1 MSSPSDSL
9 LLAPKHYTNPPGITM
24 RKHLRSRPEFSWRY
38 IFLIFFGLLCCQA
51 TQAQLRT
58 IEGQV
63 VDNETNPIPGVNVLV
78 KGTNQGTITDMER
91 QYRLSVEEGA
101 QVLLFSFV
109 GYETQEVSVG
119 NQSTLNVTLS
129 EDAQQLG
136 EVVVTA
142 LGVERETKALGYS
155 VEEVQ
160 GETLTQARET
170 NLVNSLSGRV
180 AGVNVSGAST
190 TIGGSARITIR
201 GESSLNID
209 KNQPL
214 FIVDGVPINNNVIG
228 SSGSNNLEADY
239 GNGAGEINP
248 DDVAS
253 ISVLKGPN
261 AAALYG
267 SRAANGV
274 ILITT
279 KSGKGANG
287 VGVSVNSTATFESP
301 LRLPNWQDVYGQGNG
316 GEFAFVDGAGGGAAD
331 GVDESWG
338 PRLDGQ
344 LIPQFDSPRDVD
356 GFRGG
361 DIDAAPEGSVITP
374 TPWQSHPDNI
384 RGFFETGLTL
394 TNNVAVSG
402 GNESGNFRLSYTN
415 LDQTGM
421 LPNTDLIRNTVLFSG
436 GYQLSDKLKADATVN
451 YIRSRSDNRPS
462 ISYGTESLMYLW
474 VWYGRQINTD
484 NLRNYWQPGLEGVQ
498 QFNYNYNY
506 HDNPYFNLYEN
517 TNGQAKDRLLGN
529 ISLTY
534 DFTDNLS
541 LMVRSGTDFYRELR
555 DRKRAFSTQRFPFG
569 MYREDNIFFE
579 ERNTDFLLSYHK
591 TFNEVWEVGA
601 SFGGNRMDQ
610 TYEYNELVAPQLSIP
625 GVYNFGN
632 SRVDLQAEEFVNR
645 KRINSLYGLVNL
657 SYQNVLFLDLTA
669 RNDWSSTLPTG
680 NNAYFYPSVSASAVI
695 SDMVEL
701 PAAFAFAKLR
711 AGWAQVGNDTDP
723 YRLTNVYDYLP
734 AFGNFQRSTE
744 SSVIRNP
751 GLKPEIVSSYEV
763 GADLRFFGGRAGID
777 VTYYNMSS
785 RNQIL
790 QIDVDRTSGY
800 SSTVINAGE
809 IKNRGVELMLS
820 GTPLELNNGLRW
832 DINVNWTRNRGKV
845 VELTEEIP
853 SYRISGNRGAEILAV
868 PGKRMGDIYGS
879 VFQRHNGQIVYSE
892 GFPLRTSDLEKVG
905 NYNPDWMAGINNT
918 FSFKGVSL
926 SVLLDIRQGG
936 VIVSQTTWIGRN
948 AGQLEGT
955 VTGREN
961 GLVGEGV
968 IVTSTDEEGNITG
981 VRPNDV
987 VVAARDWNYQ
997 YFRRESNV
1005 EAAAWDASF
1014 TKLREIKLG
1023 YTFPN
1028 ALFGS
1033 TPFRDVRLSVVG
1045 RNVALWTQNPHID
1058 PENLSMENG
1067 TLVPGVENMAYPTP
1081 RSVGF
1086 NLNFKL

>member
-1 MSSPSDSL
+1 
-9 LLAPKHYTNPPGITM
+9 M
-24 RKHLRSRPEFSWRY
+24 RKYVPPVRTFASY
-38 IFLIFFGLLCCQA
+38 ITIWLIALVGLCLPA
-51 TQAQLRT
+51 HAQDRA
-58 IEGQV
+58 IEGTV
-63 VDNETNPIPGVNVLV
+63 VDAQTNPIPGVNVLV
-78 KGTNQGTITDMER
+78 KGTNQGTITNIDG
-91 QYRLSVEEGA
+91 QYRINVSEDTEALV
-101 QVLLFSFV
+101 FSFV
-109 GYETQEVSVG
+109 GYETKEVPIG
-119 NQSTLNVTLS
+119 TQSIINVDLS
-129 EDAQQLG
+129 EDARQLG

-142 LGVERETKALGYS
+142 LGVERETKALGYA

-160 GETLTQARET
+160 GSSITQARET

-180 AGVNVSGAST
+180 AGVNVTGGST

-201 GESSLNID
+201 GESSLNIN

-214 FIVDGVPINNNVIG
+214 FIVDGVPINNNVVG
-228 SSGSNNLEADY
+228 SSGSGNLETDY

-248 DDVAS
+248 DDVES

-274 ILITT
+274 IIITT
-279 KSGKGANG
+279 KSGKNNQGL
-287 VGVSVNSTATFESP
+287 GVSVNSTATFEDP
-301 LRLPNWQDVYGQGNG
+301 LRLPDWQDVYGQGNRG
-316 GEFAFVDGAGGGAAD
+316 QFAFVDGEGGGIAD

-344 LIPQFDSPRDVD
+344 LIPQFDSPRNVP

-361 DIDAAPEGSVITP
+361 DIDVAPDGSTITP
-374 TPWQSHPDNI
+374 TPWLANPDNVTD
-384 RGFFETGLTL
+384 FFETGLTL

-402 GNESGNFRLSYTN
+402 GNESGSFRLSYTN

-421 LPNTDLIRNTVLFSG
+421 LPNTDLRRNTVLFSG
-436 GYQLSDKLKADATVN
+436 GYKLSEKLKADATVN

-474 VWYGRQINTD
+474 VWYGRQINTN
-484 NLRNYWQPGLEGVQ
+484 NLRDYWQPGLEGQQ

-506 HDNPYFNLYEN
+506 HDNLYFTMYEN

-534 DFTDNLS
+534 DFTDDLS
-541 LMVRSGTDFYRELR
+541 LMVRSGTDVYRELR

-579 ERNTDFLLSYHK
+579 ERNTDFLLSYNK
-591 TFNEVWEVGA
+591 TLNETWSLGA

-610 TYEYNELVAPQLSIP
+610 TYEYDQLVAPQLSIP
-625 GVYNFGN
+625 GLYDFSN
-632 SRVDLQAEEFVNR
+632 SRVALQADDFVDR
-645 KRINSLYGLVNL
+645 KQINSLYGLVNL
-657 SYQNVLFLDLTA
+657 GYQNVLFLDLTA
-669 RNDWSSTLPTG
+669 RNDWSSTLPAD
-680 NNAYFYPSVSASAVI
+680 NNSYFYPSVSASAII

-701 PAAFAFAKLR
+701 PSAFAFAKLR
-711 AGWAQVGNDTDP
+711 ASWAQVGNDTDP
-723 YRLTNVYDYLP
+723 YSLRNVYDLIQP
-734 AFGNFQRSTE
+734 FGDLQRAAE

-751 GLKPEIVSSYEV
+751 NLKPEIVSSFEV
-763 GADLRFFGGRAGID
+763 GTDLRFFGGRVGVD
-777 VTYYNMSS
+777 FTYYNMNS

-800 SSTVINAGE
+800 SKTVVNAGE
-809 IKNRGVELMLS
+809 IRNRGVELMLT
-820 GTPLELNNGLRW
+820 GTPIELSNGLRW
-832 DINVNWTRNRGKV
+832 DLSANWTRNRGEV

-853 SYRISGNRGAEILAV
+853 SYRIGGNRGATILAV
-868 PGKRMGDIYGS
+868 PGERMGDIYGS
-879 VFQRHNGQIVYSE
+879 VFQRHNGEIIYSE
-892 GFPLRTSDLEKVG
+892 TGFPLRTSDIENIG
-905 NYNPDWMAGINNT
+905 NYNPDWMLGINNT
-918 FSFKGVSL
+918 ISYKGFNL
-926 SVLLDIRQGG
+926 GVLLDIRQGG
-936 VIVSQTTWIGRN
+936 VIISQTTWIGRN

-955 VTGREN
+955 VLGREN
-961 GLVGEGV
+961 GLVGDGV
-968 IVTSTDEEGNITG
+968 IVTSRDEAGNITG

-997 YFRRESNV
+997 YFRRENNV

-1014 TKLREIKLG
+1014 TKLREVRFG

-1028 ALFGS
+1028 TLFGS
-1033 TPFRDVRLSVVG
+1033 TPFRDVSLSVVG

-1058 PENLSMENG
+1058 PENMSMSGG

-1081 RSVGF
+1081 RSIGF

>member
-1 MSSPSDSL
+1 
-9 LLAPKHYTNPPGITM
+9 M
-24 RKHLRSRPEFSWRY
+24 RKYVPPARAFAPPITAW
-38 IFLIFFGLLCCQA
+38 LIALTCFCLPA
-51 TQAQLRT
+51 HAQERT
-58 IEGQV
+58 IEGTV
-63 VDNETNPIPGVNVLV
+63 VDADTNPIPGVNVLV
-78 KGTNQGTITDMER
+78 KGTSQGTITNIDG
-91 QYRLSVEEGA
+91 QYRLNVNDDTEA
-101 QVLLFSFV
+101 LVFSFV
-109 GYETQEVSVG
+109 GYETLEVPIG
-119 NQSTLNVTLS
+119 TQSIIDVDLT
-129 EDAQQLG
+129 EDARQLG

-142 LGVERETKALGYS
+142 LGVERETKALGYA

-160 GETLTQARET
+160 GTSITQARET

-180 AGVNVSGAST
+180 AGVNVTGGST

-201 GESSLNID
+201 GESSLNIN

-214 FIVDGVPINNNVIG
+214 FIVDGVPINNNVVG
-228 SSGSNNLEADY
+228 SSGSGNLETDY

-248 DDVAS
+248 DDVES

-274 ILITT
+274 IIITT
-279 KSGKGANG
+279 KSGKNNKGL
-287 VGVSVNSTATFESP
+287 GVSVNSTATFENP
-301 LRLPNWQDVYGQGNG
+301 LRLPDWQDQYGQGNRG
-316 GEFAFVDGAGGGAAD
+316 AFSFVDGEGGGIAD

-344 LIPQFDSPRDVD
+344 PIPQFDSPRNVP

-361 DIDAAPEGSVITP
+361 DIDAAPDGSTITP
-374 TPWQSHPDNI
+374 TPWVSRPDNVTD
-384 RGFFETGLTL
+384 FFETGLTL

-421 LPNTDLIRNTVLFSG
+421 LPNTDLRRNTVLFSG
-436 GYQLSDKLKADATVN
+436 GYKLSEKLKADATVN

-484 NLRNYWQPGLEGVQ
+484 NLRDYWQPGLEGRQ

-506 HDNPYFNLYEN
+506 HDNPYFTSYEN
-517 TNGQAKDRLLGN
+517 TNGQSKDRLLGN

-534 DFTDNLS
+534 DFTDDLS
-541 LMVRSGTDFYRELR
+541 LLIRSGTDFYRELR

-579 ERNTDFLLSYHK
+579 ERNTDFLLSYNK
-591 TFNEVWEVGA
+591 TLNEIWSLGA

-625 GVYNFGN
+625 EVYNFGN
-632 SRVDLQAEEFVNR
+632 SRVALQAQEFVDR

-657 SYQNVLFLDLTA
+657 GYQNVLFLDFTA
-669 RNDWSSTLPTG
+669 RNDWSSTLPE
-680 NNAYFYPSVSASAVI
+680 NNNSYFYPSVSASAVI

-701 PAAFAFAKLR
+701 PSAFAFAKLR
-711 AGWAQVGNDTDP
+711 ASWAQVGNDTDP
-723 YRLTNVYDYLP
+723 YSLRNVYNFLQPIGD
-734 AFGNFQRSTE
+734 FQRVTE
-744 SSVIRNP
+744 SGVIRNP
-751 GLKPEIVSSYEV
+751 NLKPEIVSSFEI
-763 GADLRFFGGRAGID
+763 GTDLRFFGGRLGLD
-777 VTYYNMSS
+777 FTYYNMNS

-800 SSTVINAGE
+800 SKTVINAGE
-809 IKNRGVELMLS
+809 IQNRGVELMLT
-820 GTPLELNNGLRW
+820 GAPIELSNGFHW
-832 DINVNWTRNRGKV
+832 DVNVNWTRNRGKV
-845 VELTEEIP
+845 VELTEGIP
-853 SYRISGNRGAEILAV
+853 SYRIAGNRGATILAV
-868 PGKRMGDIYGS
+868 PGERMGDVYGS
-879 VFQRHNGQIVYSE
+879 VFQRHEGQIVYSE
-892 GFPLRTSDLEKVG
+892 TGFPLRTSDIEKIG
-905 NYNPDWMAGINNT
+905 NYNPDWMLGINNT
-918 FSFKGVSL
+918 VSFKGFNL
-926 SVLLDIRQGG
+926 GVLLDIRQGG

-955 VTGREN
+955 VLGREN
-961 GLVGEGV
+961 GLVGDGV
-968 IVTSTDEEGNITG
+968 IVTQRDESGNITE

-987 VVAARDWNYQ
+987 VVASRDWNYQ
-997 YFRRESNV
+997 YFRRENNV

-1014 TKLREIKLG
+1014 TKLREVRFG

-1028 ALFGS
+1028 TLFGS
-1033 TPFRDVRLSVVG
+1033 TPFRDVSLSVVG

-1058 PENLSMENG
+1058 PENMSMSGG

-1081 RSVGF
+1081 RSIGF

>member
-1 MSSPSDSL
+1 
-9 LLAPKHYTNPPGITM
+9 M
-24 RKHLRSRPEFSWRY
+24 RKHVPYRRS
-38 IFLIFFGLLCCQA
+38 FGLLA
-51 TQAQLRT
+51 SLFTFLLFGPWAHAQERT
-58 IEGQV
+58 VAGTV
-63 VDNETNPIPGVNVLV
+63 VDRETNPIPGVNVLV
-78 KGTNQGTITDMER
+78 KGTTQGTITDIEG
-91 QYRLSVEEGA
+91 QYRLTAGEEA
-101 QVLLFSFV
+101 EALVFSFV
-109 GYETQEVSVG
+109 GYQTQEVPIGSQSVIG
-119 NQSTLNVTLS
+119 VTLA

-142 LGVERETKALGYS
+142 LGVERETKALGYA

-160 GETLTQARET
+160 GESITQARET

-180 AGVNVSGAST
+180 AGVNVTGSST
-190 TIGGSARITIR
+190 TVGGSARITIR
-201 GESSLNID
+201 GESSLNIN

-214 FIVDGVPINNNVIG
+214 FIVDGVPINNNVVG
-228 SSGSNNLEADY
+228 SSGSGNLETDY

-248 DDVAS
+248 DDVES

-279 KSGKGANG
+279 KSGKGATG
-287 VGVSVNSTATFESP
+287 LGVSVNSTATFETP
-301 LRLPNWQDVYGQGNG
+301 LRLPDWQNTYGQGNG
-316 GEFAFVDGAGGGAAD
+316 GEFAFVDGSGSGIAD

-338 PRLDGQ
+338 PRLEGQ
-344 LIPQFDSPRDVD
+344 PIPQFDSPRDVD

-361 DIDAAPEGSVITP
+361 DIDAAPDGSTITP
-374 TPWQSHPDNI
+374 TPWRSNPDNVSN
-384 RGFFETGLTL
+384 FFETGLTL

-402 GNESGNFRLSYTN
+402 GNEAGTFRLSYTN

-421 LPNTDLIRNTVLFSG
+421 LPNTDLRRNTVLFSG
-436 GYQLSDKLKADATVN
+436 GYKLSDKLKADATIN

-484 NLRNYWQPGLEGVQ
+484 HLRDYWQPGLEGQQ

-506 HDNPYFNLYEN
+506 HDNPYFTSYEN
-517 TNGQAKDRLLGN
+517 TNGQRKDRVLGN

-534 DFTDNLS
+534 DFTDHLS

-555 DRKRAFSTQRFPFG
+555 DRRRAFSTQRFPFG

-579 ERNTDFLLSYHK
+579 ERNTDFLLSYNR
-591 TFNEVWEVGA
+591 TYDDVWSLST

-610 TYEYNELVAPQLSIP
+610 TYEYDQLVAPQLSVP
-625 GVYNFGN
+625 GIYDFNN
-632 SRVDLQAEEFVNR
+632 SLVDLQGEDFVDR
-645 KRINSLYGLVNL
+645 KRINSLYGLVNIG
-657 SYQNVLFLDLTA
+657 YKNVLFLDLTA
-669 RNDWSSTLPTG
+669 RNDWSSTLPAD
-680 NNAYFYPSVSASAVI
+680 NDSYFYPSVSASAII
-695 SDMVEL
+695 SDIVEL
-701 PAAFAFAKLR
+701 PAPVAFAKVR
-711 AGWAQVGNDTDP
+711 ASWAQVGNDTDP
-723 YRLTNVYDYLP
+723 YRLIDIYNYLP
-734 AFGNFQRSTE
+734 AFGNSPRATE
-744 SSVIRNP
+744 SSIIRNP
-751 GLKPEIVSSYEV
+751 TLKPEIVSSYEV
-763 GADLRFFGGRAGID
+763 GTDLRFFGGRAGVD
-777 VTYYNMSS
+777 VTYYNMTS

-790 QIDVDRTSGY
+790 PIDLDRTSGY
-800 SSTVINAGE
+800 SQQVINAGE
-809 IKNRGVELMLS
+809 IKNRGVELMLT
-820 GTPLELNNGLRW
+820 GTPVELANGLRW
-832 DINVNWTRNRGKV
+832 DVNLNWTRNRGQV
-845 VELTEEIP
+845 VELTKGIP

-868 PGKRMGDIYGS
+868 PGERMGDIYGS

-892 GFPLRTSDLEKVG
+892 SGFPLRTSDLEKIG
-905 NYNPDWMAGINNT
+905 NYNPDWMAGITNT
-918 FSFKGVSL
+918 ISYKGFSLG
-926 SVLLDIRQGG
+926 VLLDIRQGG

-948 AGQLEGT
+948 AGQLAGT
-955 VTGREN
+955 VVGREN

-968 IVTSTDEEGNITG
+968 IVTATDESGNITE

-987 VVAARDWNYQ
+987 VVPARDWNYQ
-997 YFRRESNV
+997 YFRRENNV

-1028 ALFGS
+1028 TLFGA

-1058 PENLSMENG
+1058 PENMSMDGG

-1081 RSVGF
+1081 RSIGF

>member
-1 MSSPSDSL
+1 
-9 LLAPKHYTNPPGITM
+9 M
-24 RKHLRSRPEFSWRY
+24 RKYVPPVRVFAQYLTVW
-38 IFLIFFGLLCCQA
+38 LIAFVGFNPDVH
-51 TQAQLRT
+51 AQERV
-58 IEGQV
+58 IEGTV
-63 VDNETNPIPGVNVLV
+63 VDAQTNPIPGVNVLV
-78 KGTNQGTITDMER
+78 KGSNQGTISDIDG
-91 QYRLSVEEGA
+91 QYRINVADDTEALV
-101 QVLLFSFV
+101 FSFV
-109 GYETQEVSVG
+109 GYETLEVPIGTRSIIDVDL
-119 NQSTLNVTLS
+119 T
-129 EDAQQLG
+129 EDARQLG

-142 LGVERETKALGYS
+142 LGVERETKALGYA

-160 GETLTQARET
+160 GTSITQARET

-180 AGVNVSGAST
+180 AGVNVTGSST
-190 TIGGSARITIR
+190 TVGGSARITIR
-201 GESSLNID
+201 GESSLNIN

-228 SSGSNNLEADY
+228 SSGSGNLETDY

-248 DDVAS
+248 DDVES

-274 ILITT
+274 IIITT
-279 KSGKGANG
+279 KSGKNNKGL
-287 VGVSVNSTATFESP
+287 GVSVNSTATFEDP
-301 LRLPNWQDVYGQGNG
+301 LRLPDWQDVYGQGNRG
-316 GEFAFVDGAGGGAAD
+316 AFSFADGEGGGIAD

-344 LIPQFDSPRDVD
+344 PIPQFDSPRNVP

-361 DIDAAPEGSVITP
+361 DTDVAPDGSTITP
-374 TPWQSHPDNI
+374 TPWQANPDNVTD
-384 RGFFETGLTL
+384 FFETGLTL

-415 LDQTGM
+415 LDQVGM
-421 LPNTDLIRNTVLFSG
+421 LPNTDLRRNTVLFSG
-436 GYQLSDKLKADATVN
+436 GYKLSEKLKANATVN

-462 ISYGTESLMYLW
+462 ISYGTESPMYLW

-484 NLRNYWQPGLEGVQ
+484 NLRNYWQPGLEEQQ

-506 HDNPYFNLYEN
+506 HDNPYFTMYEN

-534 DFTDNLS
+534 DFTDDLS

-579 ERNTDFLLSYHK
+579 ERNTDFLLSYNK
-591 TFNEVWEVGA
+591 TLDETWSLGA
-601 SFGGNRMDQ
+601 SVGGNRMDQ
-610 TYEYNELVAPQLSIP
+610 TFEYNELVAPQLSIP

-632 SRVDLQAEEFVNR
+632 SRVALQAEEFIER

-657 SYQNVLFLDLTA
+657 GYQNVLFLDFTA
-669 RNDWSSTLPTG
+669 RNDWSSTLPEG
-680 NNAYFYPSVSASAVI
+680 NNSYFYPSVSASAVI

-701 PAAFAFAKLR
+701 PSAFAFAKLR
-711 AGWAQVGNDTDP
+711 ASWAQVGNDTDP
-723 YRLTNVYDYLP
+723 YRLRNVYDYAQPVGDL
-734 AFGNFQRSTE
+734 QRVTE

-751 GLKPEIVSSYEV
+751 NLKPEIVSSFEV
-763 GADLRFFGGRAGID
+763 GTDLRFFGGRLGLD
-777 VTYYNMSS
+777 FTYYNMNS

-790 QIDVDRTSGY
+790 EIDVDRTSGY
-800 SSTVINAGE
+800 SKTVINAGE
-809 IKNRGVELMLS
+809 IQNRGVELMLT
-820 GTPLELNNGLRW
+820 GTPIELSNGLRW
-832 DINVNWTRNRGKV
+832 DVNVNWTRNRGKV

-853 SYRISGNRGAEILAV
+853 SYQIADNRGAAILAV
-868 PGKRMGDIYGS
+868 PGERMGDIYGS
-879 VFQRHNGQIVYSE
+879 VFERHNGEIVYSE
-892 GFPLRTSDLEKVG
+892 SGFPLRTSEIEKIG
-905 NYNPDWMAGINNT
+905 NYNPDWMLGINN
-918 FSFKGVSL
+918 SISYKGFNVG
-926 SVLLDIRQGG
+926 VLLDIRQGG
-936 VIVSQTTWIGRN
+936 VMVSQTTWIGRN

-955 VTGREN
+955 ALGREN
-961 GLVGEGV
+961 GLVGNGV
-968 IVTSTDEEGNITG
+968 IVTQRDESGNITE

-987 VVAARDWNYQ
+987 VVPARDWNYQ
-997 YFRRESNV
+997 YFRRERNV

-1014 TKLREIKLG
+1014 TKIREIKFG

-1028 ALFGS
+1028 TLFGA
-1033 TPFRDVRLSVVG
+1033 TPFRDVNLSVVG
-1045 RNVALWTQNPHID
+1045 RNVALWTQNPHFD
-1058 PENLSMENG
+1058 PESMSMSGG

-1081 RSVGF
+1081 RSIGF

>member
-1 MSSPSDSL
+1 MTKYVLPVRA
-9 LLAPKHYTNPPGITM
+9 LA
-24 RKHLRSRPEFSWRY
+24 RY
-38 IFLIFFGLLCCQA
+38 ATVCLIALFGVGLTA
-51 TQAQLRT
+51 HAQERT
-58 IEGQV
+58 IDGSV
-63 VDNETNPIPGVNVLV
+63 VDAQTNPIPGVNVLV
-78 KGTNQGTITDMER
+78 KGTNQGTISDIDGK
-91 QYRLSVEEGA
+91 YRITVTNDAEALV
-101 QVLLFSFV
+101 FSFV
-109 GYETQEVSVG
+109 GYETLVVPIG
-119 NQSTLNVTLS
+119 TQSIIDVDLT
-129 EDAQQLG
+129 EDARQLG

-142 LGVERETKALGYS
+142 LGVERETKALGYA

-160 GETLTQARET
+160 GTSITQARET

-180 AGVNVSGAST
+180 AGVNVTGSST
-190 TIGGSARITIR
+190 TVGGSARITIR
-201 GESSLNID
+201 GESSLNIN

-214 FIVDGVPINNNVIG
+214 FIVDGVPINNNVVG
-228 SSGSNNLEADY
+228 SSGSGNLETDY

-248 DDVAS
+248 DDVES

-274 ILITT
+274 IIITT
-279 KSGKGANG
+279 KSGKNNKGL
-287 VGVSVNSTATFESP
+287 GVSVNSTATFENP
-301 LRLPNWQDVYGQGNG
+301 LRLPDWQDQYGQGNRG
-316 GEFAFVDGAGGGAAD
+316 AFSFADGEGGGIAD

-344 LIPQFDSPRDVD
+344 LIPQFDSPRNVP

-361 DIDAAPEGSVITP
+361 DVDVAPDGSTITP
-374 TPWQSHPDNI
+374 TPWLANPDNVT
-384 RGFFETGLTL
+384 GFFETGLTL

-415 LDQTGM
+415 LDQVGM
-421 LPNTDLIRNTVLFSG
+421 LPNTDLRRNTVLFSG
-436 GYQLSDKLKADATVN
+436 GYKLSEKLKADATVN

-484 NLRNYWQPGLEGVQ
+484 NLRNYWQPGLEGQQ

-506 HDNPYFNLYEN
+506 HDNPYFTSYEN
-517 TNGQAKDRLLGN
+517 TNGQSKDRLLGN

-541 LMVRSGTDFYRELR
+541 LLVRSGTDFYRELR

-579 ERNTDFLLSYHK
+579 ERNTDFLLSYNK
-591 TFNEVWEVGA
+591 TLNETWSLGA
-601 SFGGNRMDQ
+601 SFGGNRMSQ

-625 GVYNFGN
+625 EVYNFGN
-632 SRVDLQAEEFVNR
+632 SRVALQAQEFVDR
-645 KRINSLYGLVNL
+645 KRINSLYGLINL
-657 SYQNVLFLDLTA
+657 GYQNVLFLDFTA
-669 RNDWSSTLPTG
+669 RNDWSSTLPAD
-680 NNAYFYPSVSASAVI
+680 NNSYFYPSVSASAVI

-701 PAAFAFAKLR
+701 PSAFAFAKLR
-711 AGWAQVGNDTDP
+711 ASWAQVGNDTDP
-723 YRLTNVYDYLP
+723 YSLRNVYNFLQPIGD
-734 AFGNFQRSTE
+734 FQRVTE

-751 GLKPEIVSSYEV
+751 NLKPEIVSSFEV
-763 GADLRFFGGRAGID
+763 GTDLRFFGGRLGLD
-777 VTYYNMSS
+777 FTYYNMNS

-790 QIDVDRTSGY
+790 RIDVDRTSGY
-800 SSTVINAGE
+800 GQNVINAGE
-809 IKNRGVELMLS
+809 IQNRGVELMLT
-820 GTPLELNNGLRW
+820 GTPVELSNGLRW
-832 DINVNWTRNRGKV
+832 DVNLNWTRNRGKV

-853 SYRISGNRGAEILAV
+853 SYRIAGNRGATILAV
-868 PGKRMGDIYGS
+868 PGERMGDIYGS
-879 VFQRHNGQIVYSE
+879 VFQRHEGEIVYSE
-892 GFPLRTSDLEKVG
+892 SGFPLRTSDIENIG
-905 NYNPDWMAGINNT
+905 NYNPDWMLGINNSI
-918 FSFKGVSL
+918 SFKGFNL
-926 SVLLDIRQGG
+926 GVLLDIRQGG

-955 VTGREN
+955 VLGREN
-961 GLVGEGV
+961 GLVGDGV
-968 IVTSTDEEGNITG
+968 IVTQRDESGNITE

-997 YFRRESNV
+997 YFRRENNV

-1014 TKLREIKLG
+1014 TKLREVRFG

-1028 ALFGS
+1028 TLFGS
-1033 TPFRDVRLSVVG
+1033 TPFRDVSLSVVG
-1045 RNVALWTQNPHID
+1045 RNVALWTQNPHFD
-1058 PENLSMENG
+1058 PENMSMIGG

-1081 RSVGF
+1081 RSIGF

>member
-1 MSSPSDSL
+1 MMNLLQTLISVRQQQASISSA
-9 LLAPKHYTNPPGITM
+9 LLALFMLFG
-24 RKHLRSRPEFSWRY
+24 FSA
-38 IFLIFFGLLCCQA
+38 F
-51 TQAQLRT
+51 AQELSISGKVT
-58 IEGQV
+58 DP
-63 VDNETNPIPGVNVLV
+63 DNGPIPGVNVLV
-78 KGTNQGTITDMER
+78 KGTTQGTITDIEGN
-91 QYRLSVEEGA
+91 YRINVSEDDETLV
-101 QVLLFSFV
+101 FSFV
-109 GYETQEVSVG
+109 GYETQEVAINSRTTVDV
-119 NQSTLNVTLS
+119 SLAL
-129 EDAQQLG
+129 DARELG

-155 VEEVQ
+155 VQEIQ
-160 GETLTQARET
+160 GESITQARET
-170 NLVNSLSGRV
+170 NLVNSLAGKV
-180 AGVNVSGAST
+180 AGVNVTGSST
-190 TIGGSARITIR
+190 TIGGSSRITIR
-201 GESSLNID
+201 GESSLDIN

-214 FIVDGVPINNNVIG
+214 FIVDGVPINNNMIG
-228 SSGSNNLEADY
+228 SSGSGNLEADY
-239 GNGAGEINP
+239 GNGAAEVNP
-248 DDVAS
+248 DDIES

-274 ILITT
+274 IIITT

-287 VGVSVNSTATFESP
+287 IGVSVNSTTSFENP
-301 LRLPNWQDVYGQGNG
+301 LRLPDWQDQYGQGNRG
-316 GEFAFVDGAGGGAAD
+316 QFAFVDGSGAGIAD

-344 LIPQFDSPRDVD
+344 LIPQFDSPRDVA

-361 DIDAAPEGSVITP
+361 DIDVAPDGSTITP
-374 TPWQSHPDNI
+374 TPWTSNPDNI
-384 RGFFETGLTL
+384 NDFFETGVTL

-402 GNESGNFRLSYTN
+402 GNKDGNFRLSYTN

-421 LPNTDLIRNTVLFSG
+421 LPNTDLRRNTMIFSG
-436 GYQLSDKLKADATVN
+436 GYNLTDKLKADAMVN
-451 YIRSRSDNRPS
+451 YIRTRSDNRPS

-474 VWYGRQINTD
+474 VWYGRQINTN
-484 NLRNYWQPGLEGVQ
+484 NLRDYWQPGLEGRQ

-506 HDNPYFNLYEN
+506 HDNPYFTMYEN

-534 DFTDNLS
+534 KFTDELS

-579 ERNTDFLLSYHK
+579 ERNTDFLLSYNK
-591 TFNEVWEVGA
+591 NFDDVWDVNV

-625 GVYNFGN
+625 GIYNFGN
-632 SRVDLQAEEFVNR
+632 SRVALQAEEFVNT
-645 KRINSLYGLVNL
+645 KRINSLYGLARFG
-657 SYQNVLFLDLTA
+657 YQNVLFLDLTA
-669 RNDWSSTLPTG
+669 RNDWSSTLPTD
-680 NNAYFYPSVSASAVI
+680 NNSYFYPSVSASAVI

-701 PAAFAFAKLR
+701 PSAISFAKLR

-723 YRLTNVYDYLP
+723 YRLTNVYNYLAP
-734 AFGNFQRSTE
+734 WETTQRVTE

-751 GLKPEIVSSYEV
+751 ELKPEIVTSFEV
-763 GADLRFFGGRAGID
+763 GTDMRFFGGRMGLD
-777 VTYYNMSS
+777 FTYYNMSS

-800 SSTVINAGE
+800 SSKVINAGE
-809 IKNRGVELMLS
+809 IKNRGVEVMLT
-820 GTPLELNNGLRW
+820 GTPVELNNSLRW
-832 DINVNWTRNRGKV
+832 DVSVNWSRNRSEV
-845 VELTEEIP
+845 VELADDIP
-853 SYRISGNRGAEILAV
+853 SYRIAGNRGAEILAV
-868 PGKRMGDIYGS
+868 PGERMGDIYGS
-879 VFQRHNGQIVYSE
+879 VFQRYNGEIVYNES

-905 NYNPDWMAGINNT
+905 NYNPDWMMGLNNT
-918 FSFKGVSL
+918 ISFKGFNL
-926 SVLLDIRQGG
+926 GVLLDIRQGG
-936 VIVSQTTWIGRN
+936 IIVSQTTWIGRN

-955 VTGREN
+955 VVGREN
-961 GLVGEGV
+961 GMVGEGV
-968 IVTSTDEEGNITG
+968 IATAYDEAGNITA

-987 VVAARDWNYQ
+987 VVPARDWNYQ
-997 YFRRESNV
+997 YFRRENNI
-1005 EAAAWDASF
+1005 EAGAWDASY
-1014 TKLREIKLG
+1014 TKLREVRFG

-1028 ALFGS
+1028 NMFGS
-1033 TPFRDVRLSVVG
+1033 LPFRDVSLSVVG

-1058 PENLSMENG
+1058 PENMSLSGG

-1081 RSVGF
+1081 RSIGF

>member
-1 MSSPSDSL
+1 MRNYLRSSGGIPRHSVSLFVSL
-9 LLAPKHYTNPPGITM
+9 LL
-24 RKHLRSRPEFSWRY
+24 
-38 IFLIFFGLLCCQA
+38 LCL
-51 TQAQLRT
+51 TGYAQERV
-58 IEGQV
+58 IEGTV
-63 VDNETNPIPGVNVLV
+63 VDGETNPIPGVNVLV
-78 KGTNQGTITDMER
+78 KGTTQGTITDIEG
-91 QYRLSVEEGA
+91 QYRLTAGEEA
-101 QVLLFSFV
+101 KVLVFSFV
-109 GYETQEVSVG
+109 GYQTQEEPIGS
-119 NQSTLNVTLS
+119 QSTINVNLT

-142 LGVERETKALGYS
+142 LGVERETKALGYA

-160 GETLTQARET
+160 GESITQARET

-180 AGVNVSGAST
+180 AGVNVTGSST
-190 TIGGSARITIR
+190 TVGGSARLTIR
-201 GESSLNID
+201 GESSLDIN

-214 FIVDGVPINNNVIG
+214 FVVDGVPINNNVVG
-228 SSGSNNLEADY
+228 SSGAGNLEADY
-239 GNGAGEINP
+239 GNGAGEVNP
-248 DDVAS
+248 DDVES

-274 ILITT
+274 IIITT

-287 VGVSVNSTATFESP
+287 LGVSVNSTATFETP
-301 LRLPNWQDVYGQGNG
+301 LRLPDWQNTYGQGNG
-316 GEFAFVDGAGGGAAD
+316 GEFAFADGSGSGIAD

-344 LIPQFDSPRDVD
+344 PIPQFDSPRDVA

-361 DIDAAPEGSVITP
+361 DIDVAPDGSTITP

-421 LPNTDLIRNTVLFSG
+421 LPNTDLRRNTVLFSG
-436 GYQLSDKLKADATVN
+436 SYKLSSKLKADAMVN

-484 NLRNYWQPGLEGVQ
+484 NLRNYWQPGLEGQQ

-506 HDNPYFNLYEN
+506 HDNPYFTMYEN
-517 TNGQAKDRLLGN
+517 TNGQAKDRVLGN

-555 DRKRAFSTQRFPFG
+555 DRKRAYSTQRFPFG

-579 ERNTDFLLSYHK
+579 ERNTDFLLSYNK
-591 TFNEVWEVGA
+591 EISDQWNIGL
-601 SFGGNRMDQ
+601 SFGGNRMEQ

-625 GVYNFGN
+625 EIYNFRN
-632 SRVDLQAEEFVNR
+632 SRVALQADEFVNR
-645 KRINSLYGLVNL
+645 KRINSLYGLA
-657 SYQNVLFLDLTA
+657 SIGYKNVLFMDLTA
-669 RNDWSSTLPTG
+669 RNDWSSTLPAT
-680 NNAYFYPSVSASAVI
+680 NNSYFYPSVSLSAVV

-701 PAAFAFAKLR
+701 PSAFAFAKLR
-711 AGWAQVGNDTDP
+711 ASWAQVGNDTDP
-723 YRLTNVYDYLP
+723 YRLSNVYDYLP
-734 AFGNFQRSTE
+734 AFGDVQRATE

-751 GLKPEIVSSYEV
+751 NLKPEIVSSYEV
-763 GADLRFFGGRAGID
+763 GADLRFFDGRLGLDA
-777 VTYYNMSS
+777 TYYNMSS

-800 SSTVINAGE
+800 RSTVINAGE
-809 IKNRGVELMLS
+809 IKNRGVEVMLT
-820 GTPLELNNGLRW
+820 GTPVELDNGLRW
-832 DINVNWTRNRGKV
+832 DINLNWSRNRGKV
-845 VELTEEIP
+845 VDLTEGIP
-853 SYRISGNRGAEILAV
+853 SYRIAGNRGAEILAV
-868 PGKRMGDIYGS
+868 PGQRMGDIYGS
-879 VFQRHNGQIVYSE
+879 VFQRYNGQIVYSDT

-905 NYNPDWMAGINNT
+905 NYNPDWMAGITNT
-918 FSFKGVSL
+918 ISYKGFSLG
-926 SVLLDIRQGG
+926 VLLDIRQGG

-948 AGQLEGT
+948 AGQLAGT
-955 VTGREN
+955 VVGREN

-968 IVTSTDEEGNITG
+968 IATSTDESGNITA

-997 YFRRESNV
+997 YFSRESNV

-1014 TKLREIKLG
+1014 TKLREVKLG

-1028 ALFGS
+1028 TLFGA

-1058 PENLSMENG
+1058 PENMSMDGG

-1081 RSVGF
+1081 RSLGF

>member
-1 MSSPSDSL
+1 MRNYLRYRRGTFPRHMSL
-9 LLAPKHYTNPPGITM
+9 LT
-24 RKHLRSRPEFSWRY
+24 F
-38 IFLIFFGLLCCQA
+38 FLLLYLTA
-51 TQAQLRT
+51 YAQEQT
-58 IEGQV
+58 VEGKV
-63 VDNETNPIPGVNVLV
+63 VDSEMTPLPGVNMLV
-78 KGTNQGTITDMER
+78 KGTSQGTITDIDG
-91 QYRLSVEEGA
+91 QYRLTVGEGSN
-101 QVLLFSFV
+101 VLVFSFV
-109 GYETQEVSVG
+109 GYQTQEIAIN
-119 NQSTLNVTLS
+119 NQSTLDVNLRS
-129 EDAQQLG
+129 DDQQLS

-142 LGVERETKALGYS
+142 LGVERETKALGYA

-160 GETLTQARET
+160 GESITQARET

-180 AGVNVSGAST
+180 AGVNVTGAST
-190 TIGGSARITIR
+190 TVGGSARVTIR

-214 FIVDGVPINNNVIG
+214 FVVDGVPINNNVVG
-228 SSGSNNLEADY
+228 SSGSDNLEADY

-253 ISVLKGPN
+253 MSILKGPN

-274 ILITT
+274 IIITT

-287 VGVSVNSTATFESP
+287 LGVSVNTTATFETP
-301 LRLPNWQDVYGQGNG
+301 LRLPDWQNTYGQGNG
-316 GEFAFVDGAGGGAAD
+316 GEFAFVDGDGSGDAD

-338 PRLDGQ
+338 PRMDGQ
-344 LIPQFDSPRDVD
+344 LIPQFDSPRDVA

-361 DIDAAPEGSVITP
+361 DIDVAPDGSTIIP
-374 TPWQSHPDNI
+374 TPWQAHPDNVS
-384 RGFFETGLTL
+384 GFFETGLTL
-394 TNNVAVSG
+394 SNNVAVSG

-421 LPNTDLIRNTVLFSG
+421 LPNTDLTRNTVLFSG
-436 GYQLSDKLKADATVN
+436 GYKLSDKLKADATVN

-462 ISYGTESLMYLW
+462 ISYGTESVMYLW
-474 VWYGRQINTD
+474 VWYGRQINT
-484 NLRNYWQPGLEGVQ
+484 NSLRNYWQPGLEGQQ

-506 HDNPYFNLYEN
+506 HDNPYFTMYEN
-517 TNGQAKDRLLGN
+517 TNGQAKDRVLGN

-534 DFTDNLS
+534 DFTEDLS
-541 LMVRSGTDFYRELR
+541 LMIRSGTDFYRELR
-555 DRKRAFSTQRFPFG
+555 DRKRAYSTQRFPFG

-579 ERNTDFLLSYHK
+579 ERNTDFLLSYNK
-591 TFNEVWEVGA
+591 QVNDLWNIGL

-625 GVYNFGN
+625 EIYNFRN
-632 SRVDLQAEEFVNR
+632 SRVALQAEEFLNR
-645 KRINSLYGLVNL
+645 KRINSLYGLA
-657 SYQNVLFLDLTA
+657 SIGYQNVLFLDLTA
-669 RNDWSSTLPTG
+669 RNDWSSTLPAD
-680 NNAYFYPSVSASAVI
+680 NNSYFYPSVSLSAVV

-701 PAAFAFAKLR
+701 PSAFAFAKLR
-711 AGWAQVGNDTDP
+711 ASWAQVGNDTDP

-734 AFGNFQRSTE
+734 AFGSVQRATE

-751 GLKPEIVSSYEV
+751 TLKPEIVSSYEV
-763 GADLRFFGGRAGID
+763 GTDLRFFGGRAGLD
-777 VTYYNMSS
+777 FTYYNMSS

-809 IKNRGVELMLS
+809 IKNRGVEVMLS
-820 GTPLELNNGLRW
+820 GTPVALTNGLRW
-832 DINVNWTRNRGKV
+832 DINVNWSRNRGKV
-845 VELTEEIP
+845 VELTEGIP
-853 SYRISGNRGAEILAV
+853 SYRIAGNQGAEILAV
-868 PGKRMGDIYGS
+868 PGQRMGDIYGA
-879 VFQRHNGQIVYSE
+879 VFQRYNGQIVYSDA
-892 GFPLRTSDLEKVG
+892 GYPLRTADLEKVG
-905 NYNPDWMAGINNT
+905 NYNPDWVTGITNT
-918 FSFKGVSL
+918 ISYKGFSLG
-926 SVLLDIRQGG
+926 VLLDIRQGG
-936 VIVSQTTWIGRN
+936 IIVSQTTWIGSN
-948 AGQLEGT
+948 AGQLAGT
-955 VTGREN
+955 AVGREH

-968 IVTSTDEEGNITG
+968 IATSTDEDGNITG

-997 YFRRESNV
+997 YFRRENNV
-1005 EAAAWDASF
+1005 ESAAWDASF

-1028 ALFGS
+1028 TLFGS

-1045 RNVALWTQNPHID
+1045 RNIALWTSNPHID
-1058 PENLSMENG
+1058 PESMSMSGG
-1067 TLVPGVENMAYPTP
+1067 TLIPGVENMAYPTP

-1086 NLNFKL
+1086 NLSFKL

>member
-1 MSSPSDSL
+1 MTKYVLPVRA
-9 LLAPKHYTNPPGITM
+9 LA
-24 RKHLRSRPEFSWRY
+24 RY
-38 IFLIFFGLLCCQA
+38 ATVCLIALFGVGLTA
-51 TQAQLRT
+51 HAQERT
-58 IEGQV
+58 IDGSV
-63 VDNETNPIPGVNVLV
+63 VDAQTNPIPGVNVLV
-78 KGTNQGTITDMER
+78 KGTNQGTISDIDGK
-91 QYRLSVEEGA
+91 YRITVTNDAEALV
-101 QVLLFSFV
+101 FSFV
-109 GYETQEVSVG
+109 GYETLVVPIG
-119 NQSTLNVTLS
+119 TQSIIDVDLT
-129 EDAQQLG
+129 EDARQLG

-142 LGVERETKALGYS
+142 LGVERETKALGYA

-160 GETLTQARET
+160 GTSITQARET

-180 AGVNVSGAST
+180 AGVNVTGSST
-190 TIGGSARITIR
+190 TVGGSARITIR
-201 GESSLNID
+201 GESSLNIN

-214 FIVDGVPINNNVIG
+214 FIVDGVPINNNVVG
-228 SSGSNNLEADY
+228 SSGSGNLETDY

-248 DDVAS
+248 DDVES

-274 ILITT
+274 IIITT
-279 KSGKGANG
+279 KSGKNNKGL
-287 VGVSVNSTATFESP
+287 GVSVNSTATFENP
-301 LRLPNWQDVYGQGNG
+301 LRLPDWQDQYGQGNRG
-316 GEFAFVDGAGGGAAD
+316 AFSFADGEGGGIAD

-344 LIPQFDSPRDVD
+344 LIPQFDSPRNVP

-361 DIDAAPEGSVITP
+361 DVDVAPDGSTITP
-374 TPWQSHPDNI
+374 TPWLANPDNVT
-384 RGFFETGLTL
+384 GFFETGLTL

-415 LDQTGM
+415 LDQVGM
-421 LPNTDLIRNTVLFSG
+421 LPNTDLRRNTVLFSG
-436 GYQLSDKLKADATVN
+436 GYKLSEKLKADATVN

-484 NLRNYWQPGLEGVQ
+484 NLRDYWQPGLEGQQ

-506 HDNPYFNLYEN
+506 HDNPYFTSYEN
-517 TNGQAKDRLLGN
+517 TNGQSKDRLLGN

-541 LMVRSGTDFYRELR
+541 LLVRSGTDFYRELR

-579 ERNTDFLLSYHK
+579 ERNTDFLLSYNK
-591 TFNEVWEVGA
+591 TLNETWSLGA
-601 SFGGNRMDQ
+601 SFGGNRMSQ

-625 GVYNFGN
+625 EVYNFGN
-632 SRVDLQAEEFVNR
+632 SRVALQAQEFVDR
-645 KRINSLYGLVNL
+645 KRINSLYGLINL
-657 SYQNVLFLDLTA
+657 GYQNVLFLDFTA
-669 RNDWSSTLPTG
+669 RNDWSSTLPAD
-680 NNAYFYPSVSASAVI
+680 NNSYFYPSVSASAVI

-701 PAAFAFAKLR
+701 PSAFAFAKLR
-711 AGWAQVGNDTDP
+711 ASWAQVGNDTDP
-723 YRLTNVYDYLP
+723 YSLRNVYNFLQPIGD
-734 AFGNFQRSTE
+734 FQRVTE

-751 GLKPEIVSSYEV
+751 NLKPEIVSSFEV
-763 GADLRFFGGRAGID
+763 GTDLRFFGGRLGLD
-777 VTYYNMSS
+777 FTYYNMNS

-790 QIDVDRTSGY
+790 RIDVDRTSGY
-800 SSTVINAGE
+800 GQNVINAGE
-809 IKNRGVELMLS
+809 IQNRGVELMLT
-820 GTPLELNNGLRW
+820 GTPVELSNGLRW
-832 DINVNWTRNRGKV
+832 DVNLNWTRNRGKV

-853 SYRISGNRGAEILAV
+853 SYRIAGNRGATILAV
-868 PGKRMGDIYGS
+868 PGERMGDIYGS
-879 VFQRHNGQIVYSE
+879 VFQRHEGEIVYSE
-892 GFPLRTSDLEKVG
+892 SGFPLRTSDIENIG
-905 NYNPDWMAGINNT
+905 NYNPDWMLGINNSI
-918 FSFKGVSL
+918 SFKGFNL
-926 SVLLDIRQGG
+926 GVLLDIRQGG

-955 VTGREN
+955 VLGREN
-961 GLVGEGV
+961 GLVGDGV
-968 IVTSTDEEGNITG
+968 IVTQRDESGNITE

-997 YFRRESNV
+997 YFRRENNV

-1014 TKLREIKLG
+1014 TKLREVRFG

-1028 ALFGS
+1028 TLFGS
-1033 TPFRDVRLSVVG
+1033 TPFRDVSLSVVG
-1045 RNVALWTQNPHID
+1045 RNVALWTQNPHFD
-1058 PENLSMENG
+1058 PENMSMIGG

-1081 RSVGF
+1081 RSIGF

>member
-1 MSSPSDSL
+1 
-9 LLAPKHYTNPPGITM
+9 M
-24 RKHLRSRPEFSWRY
+24 RKYVPPARAFAPPIMAW
-38 IFLIFFGLLCCQA
+38 LIALTCFCLPA
-51 TQAQLRT
+51 HAQERT
-58 IEGQV
+58 IEGTV
-63 VDNETNPIPGVNVLV
+63 VDADTNPIPGVNVLV
-78 KGTNQGTITDMER
+78 KGTSQGTITNIDG
-91 QYRLSVEEGA
+91 QYRINVPNDAEALV
-101 QVLLFSFV
+101 FSFV
-109 GYETQEVSVG
+109 GYETLEVPIG
-119 NQSTLNVTLS
+119 TQSIIDVDLT
-129 EDAQQLG
+129 EDARQLG

-142 LGVERETKALGYS
+142 LGVERETKALGYA

-160 GETLTQARET
+160 GTSITQARET

-180 AGVNVSGAST
+180 AGVNVTGGST

-201 GESSLNID
+201 GESSLNIN

-214 FIVDGVPINNNVIG
+214 FIVDGVPINNNVVG
-228 SSGSNNLEADY
+228 SSGSGNLETDY

-248 DDVAS
+248 DDVES

-274 ILITT
+274 IIITT
-279 KSGKGANG
+279 KSGKNNKGL
-287 VGVSVNSTATFESP
+287 GVSVNSTATFENP
-301 LRLPNWQDVYGQGNG
+301 LRLPDWQDQYGQGNRG
-316 GEFAFVDGAGGGAAD
+316 AFSFVDGEGGGIAD

-344 LIPQFDSPRDVD
+344 PIPQFDSPRNVP

-361 DIDAAPEGSVITP
+361 DIDAAPDGSTITP
-374 TPWQSHPDNI
+374 TPWVSNPDNVTD
-384 RGFFETGLTL
+384 FFETGLTL

-421 LPNTDLIRNTVLFSG
+421 LPNTDLRRNTVLFSG
-436 GYQLSDKLKADATVN
+436 GYKLSEKLKADATVN

-484 NLRNYWQPGLEGVQ
+484 NLRNYWQPGLEGQQ

-506 HDNPYFNLYEN
+506 HDNPYFTSYEN

-534 DFTDNLS
+534 DFTDDLS
-541 LMVRSGTDFYRELR
+541 LLIRSGTDFYRELR

-579 ERNTDFLLSYHK
+579 ERNTDFLLSYNK
-591 TFNEVWEVGA
+591 TLNQVWSLGA

-625 GVYNFGN
+625 EVYNFGN
-632 SRVDLQAEEFVNR
+632 SRVALQAEEFVNR
-645 KRINSLYGLVNL
+645 KRINSLYGLINL
-657 SYQNVLFLDLTA
+657 GYQNVLFLDFTA
-669 RNDWSSTLPTG
+669 RNDWSSTLPED
-680 NNAYFYPSVSASAVI
+680 NNSYFYPSVSASAVI

-701 PAAFAFAKLR
+701 PSAFAFAKLR
-711 AGWAQVGNDTDP
+711 ASWAQVGNDTDP
-723 YRLTNVYDYLP
+723 YSLRNVYNFLQPIGD
-734 AFGNFQRSTE
+734 FQRVTE
-744 SSVIRNP
+744 SGVIRNP
-751 GLKPEIVSSYEV
+751 NLKPEIVSSFEI
-763 GADLRFFGGRAGID
+763 GTDLRFFGGRLGLD
-777 VTYYNMSS
+777 FTYYNMNS

-790 QIDVDRTSGY
+790 RIDVDRTSGY
-800 SSTVINAGE
+800 SQNVINAGE
-809 IKNRGVELMLS
+809 IRNRGVELMLT
-820 GTPLELNNGLRW
+820 GTPVELSNGFRW
-832 DINVNWTRNRGKV
+832 DVNLNWTRNRGEV
-845 VELTEEIP
+845 VELTEGIP
-853 SYRISGNRGAEILAV
+853 SYRIAGNRGATILAV
-868 PGKRMGDIYGS
+868 PGERMGDIYGS
-879 VFQRHNGQIVYSE
+879 VFQRHEGQIVYSE
-892 GFPLRTSDLEKVG
+892 TGFPLRTSDIENIG
-905 NYNPDWMAGINNT
+905 NYNPDWMLGINNT
-918 FSFKGVSL
+918 VSFKGFNL
-926 SVLLDIRQGG
+926 GVLLDIRQGG

-955 VTGREN
+955 VLGREN
-961 GLVGEGV
+961 GLVGDGV
-968 IVTSTDEEGNITG
+968 IVTQRDESGNITE

-987 VVAARDWNYQ
+987 VVPARDWNYQ
-997 YFRRESNV
+997 YFRRENNV

-1014 TKLREIKLG
+1014 TKLREVRFG

-1028 ALFGS
+1028 TLFGS
-1033 TPFRDVRLSVVG
+1033 TPFRDVSLSVVG

-1058 PENLSMENG
+1058 PENMSMSGG

-1081 RSVGF
+1081 RSIGF

>member
-1 MSSPSDSL
+1 MRNFVPPVR
-9 LLAPKHYTNPPGITM
+9 AFAQYTAA
-24 RKHLRSRPEFSWRY
+24 W
-38 IFLIFFGLLCCQA
+38 LIALIGHCLPA
-51 TQAQLRT
+51 YAQERT
-58 IEGQV
+58 IEGKV
-63 VDNETNPIPGVNVLV
+63 VDAQTNPIPGVNVLV
-78 KGTNQGTITDMER
+78 KGTSQGTITDIDG
-91 QYRLSVEEGA
+91 QYRINVPEDAAALV
-101 QVLLFSFV
+101 FSFV
-109 GYETQEVSVG
+109 GYETLEIPIG
-119 NQSTLNVTLS
+119 TQSIIDVDLT
-129 EDAQQLG
+129 EDARQLG

-142 LGVERETKALGYS
+142 LGVERETKALGYA

-160 GETLTQARET
+160 GTSITQARET

-180 AGVNVSGAST
+180 AGVNVTGGST

-201 GESSLNID
+201 GESSLNIN

-214 FIVDGVPINNNVIG
+214 FIVDGVPINNNVVG
-228 SSGSNNLEADY
+228 SSGSGNLETDY

-248 DDVAS
+248 DDVES

-274 ILITT
+274 IIITT
-279 KSGKGANG
+279 KSGKNNKGL
-287 VGVSVNSTATFESP
+287 GVSVNSTATFENP
-301 LRLPNWQDVYGQGNG
+301 LRLPDWQDQYGQGNRG
-316 GEFAFVDGAGGGAAD
+316 AFSFVDGEGGGIAD

-344 LIPQFDSPRDVD
+344 PIPQFDSPRNVP

-361 DIDAAPEGSVITP
+361 DVDVAPDGSTITP
-374 TPWQSHPDNI
+374 TPWRAHPNNVTD
-384 RGFFETGLTL
+384 FFETGLTL

-421 LPNTDLIRNTVLFSG
+421 LPNTDLRRNTVLLSG
-436 GYQLSDKLKADATVN
+436 GYKLSEKLKADATVN

-484 NLRNYWQPGLEGVQ
+484 NLRDYWQPGLEGQQ

-506 HDNPYFNLYEN
+506 HDNPYFTSYEN

-534 DFTDNLS
+534 DFTDDLS

-579 ERNTDFLLSYHK
+579 ERNTDFLLSYNK
-591 TFNEVWEVGA
+591 TLDQVWSLGA

-625 GVYNFGN
+625 EVYNFGN
-632 SRVDLQAEEFVNR
+632 ARVALQAQEFVDR
-645 KRINSLYGLVNL
+645 KRINSLYGLINL
-657 SYQNVLFLDLTA
+657 GYQNVLFLDFTA
-669 RNDWSSTLPTG
+669 RNDWSSTLPED
-680 NNAYFYPSVSASAVI
+680 NNSYFYPSVSASAVI

-701 PAAFAFAKLR
+701 PSAFAFAKLR
-711 AGWAQVGNDTDP
+711 ASWAQVGNDTDP
-723 YRLTNVYDYLP
+723 YSLRNVYNFLQPIGD
-734 AFGNFQRSTE
+734 FQRVTE

-751 GLKPEIVSSYEV
+751 NLKPEIVSSFET
-763 GADLRFFGGRAGID
+763 GTDLRFFSGRLGLD
-777 VTYYNMSS
+777 FTYYNMNS

-800 SSTVINAGE
+800 SKTVINAGE
-809 IKNRGVELMLS
+809 IRNRGVELMLT
-820 GTPLELNNGLRW
+820 GTPIALSNGFRW
-832 DINVNWTRNRGKV
+832 DLSANWTRNRGEV
-845 VELTEEIP
+845 VELTEGIP
-853 SYRISGNRGAEILAV
+853 SYRIAGNRGATILAV
-868 PGKRMGDIYGS
+868 PGERMGDIYGS
-879 VFQRHNGQIVYSE
+879 VFQRHEGQIVYSE
-892 GFPLRTSDLEKVG
+892 TGFPLRTSDIEKIG
-905 NYNPDWMAGINNT
+905 NYNPDWMAGINN
-918 FSFKGVSL
+918 SISYKGFNL
-926 SVLLDIRQGG
+926 GVLLDIRQGG
-936 VIVSQTTWIGRN
+936 VIVSQTTWIGSN
-948 AGQLEGT
+948 AGQLQGT
-955 VTGREN
+955 VLGREN
-961 GLVGEGV
+961 GLVGDGV
-968 IVTSTDEEGNITG
+968 VVTQRDESGNITE

-987 VVAARDWNYQ
+987 VVSARDWNYQ
-997 YFRRESNV
+997 YFSREDNV

-1014 TKLREIKLG
+1014 TKLREIKFG

-1028 ALFGS
+1028 TLFGS
-1033 TPFRDVRLSVVG
+1033 TPFQDVSVSVVG

-1058 PENLSMENG
+1058 PENMSMSGG

-1081 RSVGF
+1081 RSIGF

>member
-1 MSSPSDSL
+1 
-9 LLAPKHYTNPPGITM
+9 M
-24 RKHLRSRPEFSWRY
+24 RKYVPPVRAFARY
-38 IFLIFFGLLCCQA
+38 ATAWLIALTGIIA
-51 TQAQLRT
+51 SAHAQDRT
-58 IEGQV
+58 IEGTV
-63 VDNETNPIPGVNVLV
+63 VDAQTNPIPGVNVLV
-78 KGTNQGTITDMER
+78 KGTSQGTITDIEG
-91 QYRLSVEEGA
+91 QYRINVAEDAKALV
-101 QVLLFSFV
+101 FSFV
-109 GYETQEVSVG
+109 GYETTEVPIG
-119 NQSTLNVTLS
+119 TQSIVDVDLT
-129 EDAQQLG
+129 EDARQLG
-136 EVVVTA
+136 EVIVTA
-142 LGVERETKALGYS
+142 LGVERETKALGYA

-160 GETLTQARET
+160 GTSITQARET

-180 AGVNVSGAST
+180 AGVNVTGASST
-190 TIGGSARITIR
+190 LGGSARITIR
-201 GESSLNID
+201 GESSLNIN

-214 FIVDGVPINNNVIG
+214 FIVDGVPINNNVVG
-228 SSGSNNLEADY
+228 SSGSGNLETDY

-248 DDVAS
+248 DDVET

-279 KSGKGANG
+279 KSGKNNKGL
-287 VGVSVNSTATFESP
+287 GVSVNSTATFEDP
-301 LRLPNWQDVYGQGNG
+301 LRLPDWQNVYGQGNRG
-316 GEFAFVDGAGGGAAD
+316 AFSFVDGAGSGIAD

-344 LIPQFDSPRDVD
+344 PIPQFDSPRNVP

-361 DIDAAPEGSVITP
+361 DIDVAPDGSTVTP
-374 TPWQSHPDNI
+374 TPWQANPDNVS
-384 RGFFETGLTL
+384 GFFETGLTL

-421 LPNTDLIRNTVLFSG
+421 LPNTDLRRNTVLFSG
-436 GYQLSDKLKADATVN
+436 GYKLTEKLKADATVN

-484 NLRNYWQPGLEGVQ
+484 NLRDYWQPGLEGQQ

-506 HDNPYFNLYEN
+506 HDNPYFTSYEN

-534 DFTDNLS
+534 EFTDDLS
-541 LMVRSGTDFYRELR
+541 LMIRSGTDFYRELR

-579 ERNTDFLLSYHK
+579 ERNTDFLLSYNR
-591 TFNEVWEVGA
+591 TGNETWSLGA
-601 SFGGNRMDQ
+601 SVGGNRMDQ

-632 SRVDLQAEEFVNR
+632 SRVALQAQESVDR
-645 KRINSLYGLVNL
+645 KRINSLYGLINL
-657 SYQNVLFLDLTA
+657 GYQNVLFLDLTA
-669 RNDWSSTLPTG
+669 RNDWSSTLPED
-680 NNAYFYPSVSASAVI
+680 NNSYFYPSVSVSAVV

-701 PAAFAFAKLR
+701 PSAFAFAKLR
-711 AGWAQVGNDTDP
+711 ASWAQVGNDTDP
-723 YRLTNVYDYLP
+723 YSLRNVYNFLQP
-734 AFGNFQRSTE
+734 FGDIQRVTE
-744 SSVIRNP
+744 SNVIRNP
-751 GLKPEIVSSYEV
+751 NLKPEIVSSFEV
-763 GADLRFFGGRAGID
+763 GTDLRFFGGRLGLD
-777 VTYYNMSS
+777 FTYYNMNS

-800 SSTVINAGE
+800 GKTVINAGE
-809 IKNRGVELMLS
+809 IQNRGVELMLT
-820 GTPLELNNGLRW
+820 GTPIELSNGLRW
-832 DINVNWTRNRGKV
+832 DVNLNWARNRGKV

-853 SYRISGNRGAEILAV
+853 SYRIAGNRGATILAV
-868 PGKRMGDIYGS
+868 PGERMGDIYGA
-879 VFQRHNGQIVYSE
+879 VFQRHEGQIVYSE
-892 GFPLRTSDLEKVG
+892 TGFPLRTSEIENIG
-905 NYNPDWMAGINNT
+905 NYNPDWMLGINNT
-918 FSFKGVSL
+918 LSFKGFNL
-926 SVLLDIRQGG
+926 GVLLDIRQGG
-936 VIVSQTTWIGRN
+936 VIISQTTWIGSN
-948 AGQLEGT
+948 AGQLQGT
-955 VTGREN
+955 VLGREN
-961 GLVGEGV
+961 GLVGDGV
-968 IVTSTDEEGNITG
+968 IVTGRDENGNITE

-987 VVAARDWNYQ
+987 VVSSRDWNYQ

-1014 TKLREIKLG
+1014 TKLREVRFG
-1023 YTFPN
+1023 YIFPN
-1028 ALFGS
+1028 TLFGS
-1033 TPFRDVRLSVVG
+1033 TPFRDVSLSVVG
-1045 RNVALWTQNPHID
+1045 RNVALWTQNPHFD
-1058 PENLSMENG
+1058 PENMSMSGG

-1081 RSVGF
+1081 RSIGF

>member
-1 MSSPSDSL
+1 MRNYLRHGRGTPLHLLSL
-9 LLAPKHYTNPPGITM
+9 LP
-24 RKHLRSRPEFSWRY
+24 
-38 IFLIFFGLLCCQA
+38 FLLVLCL
-51 TQAQLRT
+51 TGYAQERT
-58 IEGQV
+58 IEGKV
-63 VDNETNPIPGVNVLV
+63 VDDETNPIPGVNVLV
-78 KGTNQGTITDMER
+78 KGTTQGTITDIDG
-91 QYRLSVEEGA
+91 QYRLTAGEEA
-101 QVLLFSFV
+101 EALVFSFV
-109 GYETQEVSVG
+109 GYETQEVPIGSQSVIDV
-119 NQSTLNVTLS
+119 NLAV
-129 EDAQQLG
+129 DDQQLS

-142 LGVERETKALGYS
+142 LGVERETKALGYA

-160 GETLTQARET
+160 GEAITQARET

-180 AGVNVSGAST
+180 AGVNVTGAST
-190 TIGGSARITIR
+190 TVGGSARITIR
-201 GESSLNID
+201 GESSLDIN

-214 FIVDGVPINNNVIG
+214 FIVDGVPINNNVVG
-228 SSGSNNLEADY
+228 SSGSGNLETDY

-248 DDVAS
+248 DDVES
-253 ISVLKGPN
+253 ISILKGPN

-287 VGVSVNSTATFESP
+287 LGVSVNSTVTFESP
-301 LRLPNWQDVYGQGNG
+301 LRLPDWQDTYGQGIQG
-316 GEFAFVDGAGGGAAD
+316 QFAFVDGSGAGIAD

-344 LIPQFDSPRDVD
+344 PIPQFDSPRNVD

-361 DIDAAPEGSVITP
+361 DIDVAPDGSTITP
-374 TPWQSHPDNI
+374 TPWQSQPDNVS
-384 RGFFETGLTL
+384 GFFETGLTL
-394 TNNVAVSG
+394 SNNVAVSG
-402 GNESGNFRLSYTN
+402 GNETGNFRLSYTN
-415 LDQTGM
+415 VDQTGM
-421 LPNTDLIRNTVLFSG
+421 LPNTDLTRNTMLFSG
-436 GYQLSDKLKADATVN
+436 SYKLSDKLKANAMVN

-462 ISYGTESLMYLW
+462 ISYGTESPMYLW

-484 NLRNYWQPGLEGVQ
+484 NLRNYWQPGLEGQQ

-506 HDNPYFNLYEN
+506 HDNPYFTMYEN
-517 TNGQAKDRLLGN
+517 TNGQAKDRMLGN
-529 ISLTY
+529 VSLTY

-555 DRKRAFSTQRFPFG
+555 DRKRAYSTQRFPFG

-579 ERNTDFLLSYHK
+579 ERNTDFLLSYNK
-591 TFNEVWEVGA
+591 AIGDVWDLGF

-610 TYEYNELVAPQLSIP
+610 NYEYNELVAPQLSIP

-632 SRVDLQAEEFVNR
+632 SRVNLQADEFVNR
-645 KRINSLYGLVNL
+645 KRINSLYGLA
-657 SYQNVLFLDLTA
+657 SIGYQNVLFLDFTA
-669 RNDWSSTLPTG
+669 RNDWSSTLPAG
-680 NNAYFYPSVSASAVI
+680 NNSYFYPSVSASAVL
-695 SDMVEL
+695 SDMLEL
-701 PAAFAFAKLR
+701 PSPIAFAKLR
-711 AGWAQVGNDTDP
+711 ASWAQVGNDTDP
-723 YRLTNVYDYLP
+723 YRLTNVYNYLP
-734 AFGNFQRSTE
+734 AFGNVQRATE

-751 GLKPEIVSSYEV
+751 NLKPEIVSSFEI
-763 GADLRFFGGRAGID
+763 GTDLRFFGGRAGID
-777 VTYYNMSS
+777 FTYYNMSS

-809 IKNRGVELMLS
+809 IENRGVELMLS
-820 GTPLELNNGLRW
+820 GTPVELENGLRW
-832 DINVNWTRNRGKV
+832 DINLNWTRNRGKV
-845 VELTEEIP
+845 VELTEGIP
-853 SYRISGNRGAEILAV
+853 SYQISGNRGATILAV
-868 PGKRMGDIYGS
+868 PGERMGDIYGS
-879 VFQRHNGQIVYSE
+879 VFQRYNGQIVYNES

-918 FSFKGVSL
+918 ISYKGFSLG
-926 SVLLDIRQGG
+926 VLLDIRQGG

-948 AGQLEGT
+948 AGQLQGT
-955 VTGREN
+955 AVGREN

-968 IVTSTDEEGNITG
+968 IATATDENGNITV

-987 VVAARDWNYQ
+987 VVPARDWNYQ
-997 YFRRESNV
+997 YFRRENNV

-1014 TKLREIKLG
+1014 TKLREVKLG

-1028 ALFGS
+1028 TLFGK

-1058 PENLSMENG
+1058 PENMSMIGG

-1081 RSVGF
+1081 RSIGF